1 MLATSLSYPLLLLY
15 LRPHWQQHTDYRQ
28 RGWRGSLKMSLI
40 APALYS
46 LALLLTW
53 VSVPL
58 SYVPIVF
65 IPLFY
70 VVGTWTGA
78 MPSPVGEPQP
88 QQPAKTDS
96 TRQPPE

>member
-1 MLATSLSYPLLLLY
+1 
-15 LRPHWQQHTDYRQ
+15 
-28 RGWRGSLKMSLI
+28 MS
-40 APALYS
+40 PALYS
-46 LALLLTW
+46 LALLLTF

-70 VVGTWTGA
+70 VADTWTGA

-88 QQPAKTDS
+88 QQPAKTVS
-96 TRQPPE
+96 ARQPPE